1 VDQHLA
7 ASEAG
12 VTATTRRP
20 APPSQRTKHIATAL
34 VVVVVAWA
42 ALTVNVRID
51 RLPRLPGQLVG
62 IFAEMFLDPS
72 PEWEYFGTA
81 FGYMMESVQ
90 IAWLGTIIG
99 AILSLPLAFFGA
111 KNITSPLVSNIIRQV
126 LNAIRAIPE
135 ILVAVVVFIPMVG
148 LGAYPGMLAIGVHSV
163 GTLGKLSAEVIEG
176 INPGPV
182 EAARAA
188 GGRPLQIQ
196 RWGVLPQVLPE
207 IVAFWLYRFEINIR
221 ASAILGAVGA
231 GGVGEA
237 LVQSLVYRRY
247 ERAGMLII
255 VIVVVTILIDT
266 ASGWLR
272 RRIIEGGSGATPG
285 DPALE
290 DRAHASMAMA
300 GGDVGGASADNGS

>member
-1 VDQHLA
+1 MDFDLA
-7 ASEAG
+7 APEAR
-12 VTATTRRP
+12 VTRSPVSRP
-20 APPSQRTKHIATAL
+20 TKPPQRTKHIATAL
-34 VVVVVAWA
+34 VVLVVAWA
-42 ALTVNVRID
+42 TLTVDVKIERLPDLPADLVRIFG
-51 RLPRLPGQLVG
+51 RLFLKPG
-62 IFAEMFLDPS
+62 
-72 PEWEYFGTA
+72 PEWSYFPTA
-81 FGYMMESVQ
+81 FEYMMESIQ

-111 KNITSPLVSNIIRQV
+111 KNITSGLVSNIIRQL

-135 ILVAVVVFIPMVG
+135 ILVAVVIFIPMVG

-231 GGVGEA
+231 GGIGEA
-237 LVQSLVYRRY
+237 LVQSLLYRRY
-247 ERAGMLII
+247 DRAGMVII
-255 VIVVVTILIDT
+255 VVIVVTILIDT

-272 RRIIEGGSGATPG
+272 RRIIEGAPGAAAT
-285 DPALE
+285 E
-290 DRAHASMAMA
+290 DRSFAVAR
-300 GGDVGGASADNGS
+300 ADTDIG

>member
-1 VDQHLA
+1 VTGA
-7 ASEAG
+7 A
-12 VTATTRRP
+12 RRP
-20 APPSQRTKHIATAL
+20 TRPPQRAKHIATAL

-42 ALTVNVRID
+42 ALTVDVKIE
-51 RLPRLPGQLVG
+51 RLPDLPGDLAR
-62 IFAEMFLDPS
+62 IFSRMFLEPG
-72 PEWEYFGTA
+72 PEWSYFGEA
-81 FGYMMESVQ
+81 LDWMMQSVQ

-99 AILSLPLAFFGA
+99 AVLSLPLAFFGA
-111 KNITSPLVSNIIRQV
+111 KNITSAVVSNVVRQI

-135 ILVAVVVFIPMVG
+135 ILVAVVIFIPMVG
-148 LGAYPGMLAIGVHSV
+148 LGAYAGMLAIGVHSV

-237 LVQSLVYRRY
+237 LVQSLIYRRY
-247 ERAGMLII
+247 DRAGMLVI
-255 VIVVVTILIDT
+255 VIIVVTILIDT

-272 RRIIEGGSGATPG
+272 RRIIQGGGGAPQG
-285 DPALE
+285 DPEHPELVETAP
-290 DRAHASMAMA
+290 A
-300 GGDVGGASADNGS
+300 GIQRP

>member
-1 VDQHLA
+1 MTA
-7 ASEAG
+7 AIQ
-12 VTATTRRP
+12 RP
-20 APPSQRTKHIATAL
+20 SRPSQRTKHIATAL
-34 VVVVVAWA
+34 VVLVVAWA
-42 ALTVNVRID
+42 AFTVDVKIE
-51 RLPRLPGQLVG
+51 RLPDLPGDLAR
-62 IFAEMFLDPS
+62 IFGRMFLNPG
-72 PEWEYFGTA
+72 PEWSYFGDA
-81 FGYMMESVQ
+81 LGWMMQSVQ

-99 AILSLPLAFFGA
+99 AVVSLPLAFFGA
-111 KNITSPLVSNIIRQV
+111 KNITSSLVSNVVRQI

-135 ILVAVVVFIPMVG
+135 ILVAVVIFIPMVG
-148 LGAYPGMLAIGVHSV
+148 LGAYAGMLAIGVHSV

-247 ERAGMLII
+247 DRAGMLII
-255 VIVVVTILIDT
+255 VIIVVTILIDT

-272 RRIIEGGSGATPG
+272 RRIIQ
-285 DPALE
+285 
-290 DRAHASMAMA
+290 
-300 GGDVGGASADNGS
+300 GGDRPSTGEAANQPELIESTAEAVQRP

>member
-1 VDQHLA
+1 MTGR
-7 ASEAG
+7 SG
-12 VTATTRRP
+12 SRP
-20 APPSQRTKHIATAL
+20 ARPSQRTKHIATGL
-34 VVVVVAWA
+34 VVLVVAWA
-42 ALTVNVRID
+42 VLTVDVKIENLPGLPAALVRIFS
-51 RLPRLPGQLVG
+51 R
-62 IFAEMFLDPS
+62 MFLEPG
-72 PEWEYFGTA
+72 PEWSYFGEA
-81 FGYMMESVQ
+81 FGEMMESVQ

-111 KNITSPLVSNIIRQV
+111 KNITSPLVSNVIRQL

-231 GGVGEA
+231 GGVGDA
-237 LVQSLVYRRY
+237 LVQSLIYRRFD
-247 ERAGMLII
+247 RAGMLVI
-255 VIVVVTILIDT
+255 VIIVVTILIDT

-272 RRIIEGGSGATPG
+272 RRILEGPGGATPDDAG
-285 DPALE
+285 LE
-290 DRAHASMAMA
+290 DRAHVSMAMA
-300 GGDVGGASADNGS
+300 GGDVGGAGSNDH

>member
-1 VDQHLA
+1 MT
-7 ASEAG
+7 AS
-12 VTATTRRP
+12 TQRP
-20 APPSQRTKHIATAL
+20 ARPSQRTKHVASAL
-34 VVVVVAWA
+34 VVLVVAWA
-42 ALTVNVRID
+42 ALTID
-51 RLPRLPGQLVG
+51 VKIERLPDLPGDLAR
-62 IFAEMFLDPS
+62 IFGRMFLSPG
-72 PEWEYFGTA
+72 PEWSYLGEA
-81 FGYMMESVQ
+81 LDWMMQSVQ

-99 AILSLPLAFFGA
+99 AVLSLPLAFFGA
-111 KNITSPLVSNIIRQV
+111 KNITSSLVSNVVRQI

-148 LGAYPGMLAIGVHSV
+148 LGAYAGMLAIGVHSV

-237 LVQSLVYRRY
+237 LVQALIYRRY
-247 ERAGMLII
+247 DRAGMLII
-255 VIVVVTILIDT
+255 VIIVVTILIDT

-272 RRIIEGGSGATPG
+272 RRIIQGGDRPSAT
-285 DPALE
+285 
-290 DRAHASMAMA
+290 DRSFAMA
-300 GGDVGGASADNGS
+300 RADTDIG

>member
-1 VDQHLA
+1 MT
-7 ASEAG
+7 ERRAG
-12 VTATTRRP
+12 RP
-20 APPSQRTKHIATAL
+20 SRPSQRTKHIATAIL
-34 VVVVVAWA
+34 VAVVAWA
-42 ALTVNVRID
+42 TLTVEVKIEN
-51 RLPRLPGQLVG
+51 LPGLPAQLAH
-62 IFAEMFLDPS
+62 IFAEMFLRPS
-72 PEWEYFGTA
+72 PEWEYFGDA
-81 FGYMMESVQ
+81 FGAMMESVQ

-111 KNITSPLVSNIIRQV
+111 KNITSPLVSNVIRQV

-135 ILVAVVVFIPMVG
+135 ILVAVVIFIPMVG

-237 LVQSLVYRRY
+237 LVQSLVYQRY
-247 ERAGMLII
+247 ERAGMLVI

-272 RRIIEGGSGATPG
+272 RRILEGP
-285 DPALE
+285 
-290 DRAHASMAMA
+290 
-300 GGDVGGASADNGS
+300 GGAKPGAAAIEEPSLVGAAS

>member
-1 VDQHLA
+1 M
-7 ASEAG
+7 
-12 VTATTRRP
+12 TARSGARP
-20 APPSQRTKHIATAL
+20 ARPSQRTKHIATGLL
-34 VVVVVAWA
+34 VLVVAWA
-42 ALTVNVRID
+42 VLTVDVKIENLPSLPAALARIFG
-51 RLPRLPGQLVG
+51 R
-62 IFAEMFLDPS
+62 MFLEPS
-72 PEWEYFGTA
+72 PEWSYFGEA
-81 FGYMMESVQ
+81 FGSMMESVQ

-111 KNITSPLVSNIIRQV
+111 KNITSRLISNVVRQL

-148 LGAYPGMLAIGVHSV
+148 LGAFPGMLAIGVHSV

-182 EAARAA
+182 EAVRAA

-237 LVQSLVYRRY
+237 LVQSLIYRRY
-247 ERAGMLII
+247 DRAGMLII
-255 VIVVVTILIDT
+255 VIIVVTILIDT
-266 ASGWLR
+266 ASGWVR
-272 RRIIEGGSGATPG
+272 RRIISGGDGAKPQDAALEEPSVVGAT
-285 DPALE
+285 
-290 DRAHASMAMA
+290 S
-300 GGDVGGASADNGS
+300 

>member
-1 VDQHLA
+1 MREPSGA
-7 ASEAG
+7 ARP
-12 VTATTRRP
+12 TPPPATMKRVLTV
-20 APPSQRTKHIATAL
+20 AF
-34 VVVVVAWA
+34 VGVVAWA
-42 ALTVNVRID
+42 VLTVDVKID
-51 RLPRLPGQLVG
+51 RLPDLPAGLAR
-62 IFAEMFLDPS
+62 IFGRMFLEPS
-72 PEWEYFGTA
+72 PEWSYFPEA
-81 FGYMMESVQ
+81 FGSMMESVQ

-99 AILSLPLAFFGA
+99 AVLSLPLGFFGA
-111 KNITSPLVSNIIRQV
+111 KNITSSLVSSVVRQL

-148 LGAYPGMLAIGVHSV
+148 LGAYPGTLAIGFHSI

-176 INPGPV
+176 IDPGPV

-247 ERAGMLII
+247 ERAGMLVI
-255 VIVVVTILIDT
+255 VIIVVTILIDT
-266 ASGWLR
+266 ASGWVR
-272 RRIIEGGSGATPG
+272 RRIIEGGTGPA
-285 DPALE
+285 DPELQVALE
-290 DRAHASMAMA
+290 DRAPAAA
-300 GGDVGGASADNGS
+300 T